1 MNKQSIVFG
10 AAVAMLLAFLVAA
23 SMFRGDRAEKIGF
36 LAQENASVLA
46 PVHAQTKGPADAKVY
61 LIEFFDPAC
70 ETCAKFH
77 PAVERLMAAHPGK
90 IRLVLRY
97 APFHPGSEDVVKIL
111 EASRKQGKYW
121 QVLEMLFATQPA
133 WASHSHPQP
142 ERIWEF
148 LPKTGIDVQQLKA
161 DLNDTSLDA
170 LIEQDLADAATLGI
184 RKTPG
189 FLVNGKPLA
198 SFGYAQLKALVDSEV
213 AANYP

>member
-10 AAVAMLLAFLVAA
+10 AGVAMLLAFLVAA
-23 SMFRGDRAEKIGF
+23 SMFRGEQAEKIGF
-36 LAQENASVLA
+36 LAQENASILA

-77 PAVERLMAAHPGK
+77 PAVERLLADHPGK

-97 APFHPGSEDVVKIL
+97 APFHHGAEDVVKIL
-111 EASRKQGKYW
+111 EAARKQDKYW
-121 QVLEMLFATQPA
+121 EVLEMLFATQPA
-133 WASHSHPQP
+133 WASHSHPAP

-148 LPKTGIDVQQLKA
+148 LPKTGVDVARLKA
-161 DLNDTSLDA
+161 DLNDTSVDA

-189 FLVNGKPLA
+189 FLVNGKPLP